1 MILVKQNEYLVI
13 GNDTAKLTHLHGL
26 HGEENMNEDASD
38 YSRMGIGNEGN
49 SVRKIY
55 Y

>member
-1 MILVKQNEYLVI
+1 MILVKLYEYPII
-13 GNDTAKLTHLHGL
+13 GNDTAKLTHLHSL